1 MKEVLLRLLC
11 AKTLSNW
18 LEGAM
23 IASSEMEGTVM
34 TTKEERIVERIEGAS
49 GGKGILR
56 KEVLIDKEQMGE
68 HCGLFGE
75 VTLEPGAVLGY
86 HEHHGE
92 TETYYI
98 LSGNGVYVDN
108 GEEIPAKEGDV
119 FFCKDGDGHG
129 LKNTGERDLV
139 FVALILKK

>member
-1 MKEVLLRLLC
+1 
-11 AKTLSNW
+11 
-18 LEGAM
+18 
-23 IASSEMEGTVM
+23 M

-119 FFCKDGDGHG
+119 FFCEDGDGHG
-129 LKNTGERDLV
+129 K
-139 FVALILKK
+139 LIYQS

>member
-1 MKEVLLRLLC
+1 
-11 AKTLSNW
+11 
-18 LEGAM
+18 
-23 IASSEMEGTVM
+23 M

-56 KEVLIDKEQMGE
+56 KEVLIDREQMGE

-75 VTLEPGAVLGY
+75 VTLEPEAVLGY

-108 GEEIPAKEGDV
+108 GEEVPAKEGDV

-129 LKNTGERDLV
+129 LKNTGARDLV
-139 FVALILKK
+139 FVLSLIHI

>member
-1 MKEVLLRLLC
+1 
-11 AKTLSNW
+11 
-18 LEGAM
+18 
-23 IASSEMEGTVM
+23 M

-75 VTLEPGAVLGY
+75 VTLEPGAGLGY

>member
-1 MKEVLLRLLC
+1 MKVVLLRFLC

-23 IASSEMEGTVM
+23 IASSEMKGTVM
-34 TTKEERIVERIEGAS
+34 TTKKERIVERIEGAS
-49 GGKGILR
+49 GGTGILR

-129 LKNTGERDLV
+129 LKNTGESDLV

>member
-1 MKEVLLRLLC
+1 
-11 AKTLSNW
+11 
-18 LEGAM
+18 
-23 IASSEMEGTVM
+23 M

-56 KEVLIDKEQMGE
+56 KEVLIDREQMGE

-75 VTLEPGAVLGY
+75 VTLEPEAVLGY

-98 LSGNGVYVDN
+98 LSGNGVYVTM
-108 GEEIPAKEGDV
+108 EKRFRRKKEMCFSVKTVMDM
-119 FFCKDGDGHG
+119 D
-129 LKNTGERDLV
+129 
-139 FVALILKK
+139 

>member
-1 MKEVLLRLLC
+1 
-11 AKTLSNW
+11 
-18 LEGAM
+18 
-23 IASSEMEGTVM
+23 M

-92 TETYYI
+92 TETI
-98 LSGNGVYVDN
+98 LYPFRKTGCDVDN

>member
-1 MKEVLLRLLC
+1 
-11 AKTLSNW
+11 
-18 LEGAM
+18 
-23 IASSEMEGTVM
+23 M

-56 KEVLIDKEQMGE
+56 KEVLIDREQMGE

-108 GEEIPAKEGDV
+108 GEEVPAKEGDV

-139 FVALILKK
+139 FLAHSSRVFSSGLMMQKRINSPSNCSKEEQSRIINF

>member
-1 MKEVLLRLLC
+1 
-11 AKTLSNW
+11 
-18 LEGAM
+18 
-23 IASSEMEGTVM
+23 M

-129 LKNTGERDLV
+129 EKRPDTQPFYNEMHISGL
-139 FVALILKK
+139 FVLLSFPKKMS

>member
-1 MKEVLLRLLC
+1 
-11 AKTLSNW
+11 
-18 LEGAM
+18 
-23 IASSEMEGTVM
+23 M

-86 HEHHGE
+86 HEHHNE
-92 TETYYI
+92 SETYYI
-98 LSGNGVYVDN
+98 LRGEGNYDDN
-108 GEEIPAKEGDV
+108 GRIRPVKAGDMT
-119 FFCKDGDGHG
+119 FTPDGMGHG
-129 LKNTGERDLV
+129 LTNTGDTDLV
-139 FVALILKK
+139 FMALIILD

>member
-1 MKEVLLRLLC
+1 
-11 AKTLSNW
+11 
-18 LEGAM
+18 
-23 IASSEMEGTVM
+23 M

-86 HEHHGE
+86 HEHHNE
-92 TETYYI
+92 SETYYI
-98 LSGNGVYVDN
+98 LRGEGDYNDN
-108 GEEIPAKEGDV
+108 GTVRPVKAGDV
-119 FFCKDGDGHG
+119 TFTPDGKGHG
-129 LKNTGERDLV
+129 LKNTGDTDLV
-139 FVALILKK
+139 FMALIIFD

>member
-1 MKEVLLRLLC
+1 
-11 AKTLSNW
+11 
-18 LEGAM
+18 
-23 IASSEMEGTVM
+23 M

-98 LSGNGVYVDN
+98 LSGNVNLYYN
-108 GEEIPAKEGDV
+108 IFYFYAAITI
-119 FFCKDGDGHG
+119 C
-129 LKNTGERDLV
+129 
-139 FVALILKK
+139 ILFLA

>member
-1 MKEVLLRLLC
+1 
-11 AKTLSNW
+11 
-18 LEGAM
+18 
-23 IASSEMEGTVM
+23 M

-139 FVALILKK
+139 FCCTDLKKIGEKTGYACRFITRLHISGLFVLLSFPKKMS